1 MSATTRQAV
10 SRLPARALPA
20 AVLAITWLAVRAV
33 RPYRSFP
40 SIDDFA
46 YVPLA
51 WAWQDG
57 TLFPRDTLARAFVHH
72 TPAWDLI
79 VAVLDRSIGESRG
92 FWLLTLL
99 LTLATLGAVA
109 RLLRATGASAL
120 LLPVVAAVAFCG
132 PVIGFGRGAT
142 DGALGDAFHVQW
154 LAICALLWS
163 YDAFLRGRTGVSGAW
178 LGLAALCHPLVA
190 AHGAAVLA
198 AASVL
203 GGGGAWRR
211 LPLLGSVTLV
221 LSLPLSLPLLRSLA
235 SAGSPA
241 GTMSAEVIKL
251 GYEFRAPQHY
261 LPWLTPPSTW
271 WYLAVMILAGLAAA
285 MVPRPDAQPG
295 ATRRLAGL
303 LAGQAF
309 LALASALL
317 YGSWIPE
324 RWRYVSSLPYLLDLS
339 RTSGLLLPLAAV
351 LIAGALELRPARR
364 STGTPTNELLW
375 AGLLAAATTAL
386 LLFVEWRLPLALLI
400 AVTIGVRLAG
410 TGGRAR
416 WVLAVGLL
424 VVAAVSVQRI
434 RADTRLDAPL
444 TAEESGLYRW
454 ASATSPQSLFI
465 IPPGL
470 QGFRF
475 YARRSVYVDF
485 KLFPPATPSTTP
497 EWRRRM
503 ELVAAP
509 DRRALDSPGWSGV
522 PQWDRTYASRN
533 TPGRIVMLLRQT
545 RADYFVWDRTG
556 LDVPPYTPIVRPPA
570 PGATVVYENARFQV
584 YGLRRAGG

>member
-1 MSATTRQAV
+1 M
-10 SRLPARALPA
+10 
-20 AVLAITWLAVRAV
+20 TWLAVRAV

-51 WAWQDG
+51 WAWRDG
-57 TLFPRDTLARAFVHH
+57 SLFPRDTLARTFVHH
-72 TPAWDLI
+72 TPAWDII
-79 VAVLDRSIGESRG
+79 VLVLDRTIGESLG

-109 RLLRATGASAL
+109 RLLRATGASPL

-132 PVIGFGRGAT
+132 PVIGFGRGAS

-154 LAICALLWS
+154 LSICALLWS
-163 YDAFLRGRTGVSGAW
+163 YDAFVRGRAGVSGAW
-178 LGLAALCHPLVA
+178 LGLAALCHPVVA
-190 AHGAAVLA
+190 AHGAVAIA
-198 AASVL
+198 AASML
-203 GGGGAWRR
+203 GGSGAWKR
-211 LPLLGSVTLV
+211 LPLLAGVTLLV
-221 LSLPLSLPLLRSLA
+221 SLPLSLPLLRSLG
-235 SAGSPA
+235 SANSPA
-241 GTMSAEVIKL
+241 GAMSADVIKL

-271 WYLAVMILAGLAAA
+271 WYLVVMVLAGLAAA
-285 MVPRPDAQPG
+285 AVPRPAAAPG

-303 LAGQAF
+303 LAGQAL

-317 YGSWIPE
+317 YGSWMPE
-324 RWRYVSSLPYLLDLS
+324 RWRYASSLPYLLDLS

-351 LIAGALELRPARR
+351 LIAGALELRPSRR
-364 STGTPTNELLW
+364 AAATPTHELLW
-375 AGLLAAATTAL
+375 AGLLAAAATAL
-386 LLFVEWRLPLALLI
+386 LLFVGWRLPLALLV
-400 AVTIGVRLAG
+400 AVTIGARVAG
-410 TGGRAR
+410 TEGRAR
-416 WVLAVGLL
+416 WVLAAGLLL
-424 VVAAVSVQRI
+424 VVIVGVHRL
-434 RADTRLDAPL
+434 RVDTQLEAPL
-444 TAEESGLYRW
+444 TAEESGLYHW
-454 ASATSPQSLFI
+454 ASATSPRALFI

-470 QGFRF
+470 QAFRF

-522 PQWDRTYASRN
+522 PQWDRTYANRN
-533 TPGRIVMLLRQT
+533 TPERIVTLLRQT
-545 RADYFVWDRTG
+545 GADYLVWDRTG
-556 LDVPPYTPIVRPPA
+556 LDLPPYVPIVRPPA
-570 PGATVVYENARFQV
+570 PAATVVFENARFQV
-584 YGLRRAGG
+584 YGLADAGR